1 MEKKIIKYSSLWNF
15 ISHHYTSNQVFTL
28 PSPLSDLN
36 REKTCKLSSLKHLSY
51 LNKYFFKYRRRFLLG
66 ILFIFVSNYFQALQ
80 PQMIR
85 QALDMVVEN
94 IALYRLYDGFDNQE
108 LVFNHFGKTLLYFGL
123 VVLVLALLMGAFLFL
138 VRQTIIVMSR
148 LIEYDLRSEIF
159 THYQELHL
167 AFYKKNKTGDLMS
180 RIVEDVS
187 KVRMYLGP
195 AILYGINLVSLFMLV
210 IWSMLKVSWELT
222 LYSLAPLPVLSISI
236 YYVSSLI
243 HKHSE
248 KIQRQLSRLTSTTQE
263 VFSGIR
269 VVKSYVQEQPM
280 GEYFQEESQAY
291 MDKSLK
297 LARVDAMFHPTMLI
311 LIGLST
317 VITVYVGGI
326 QVAKGNVTT
335 GNIAEFIIYVNMLT
349 WPVTSLG
356 WISSLIQQASA
367 SQKRINEFLETK
379 PEIVNPADSLQPAN
393 GSKAGIMPPRS
404 GSQQTAV
411 GNRASMRQNEKFQ
424 GKVVFDNVHF
434 VYPDTG
440 IRALNGIS
448 FELMPGQKLAIIG
461 RTGSGKTTIA
471 DLLVRMYDVTSG
483 RILVDDQDVREQD
496 LFHLRRRMG
505 YVPQDVFLFS
515 DTVSNNVRFGRAEA
529 TQEEVEKFTAYAAI
543 HKEIAELPY
552 AYDTL
557 VGERGVTL
565 SGGQKQRVSIARALI
580 KQPDIVMLDDC
591 LSAVD
596 TNTEKQILSYLR
608 DTIAHKT
615 AIIITHRIY
624 SLLEF
629 DKIIVLEDG
638 RIAEEGTHE
647 ELLKMKGYYFEQFEK
662 QRMEEE
668 VRE

>member
-1 MEKKIIKYSSLWNF
+1 M
-15 ISHHYTSNQVFTL
+15 Q
-28 PSPLSDLN
+28 
-36 REKTCKLSSLKHLSY
+36 HLLY
-51 LNKYFFKYRRRFLLG
+51 LNKYFLKYRKRFLLG
-66 ILFIFVSNYFQALQ
+66 ILFIFISNYFQALQ

-85 QALDMVVEN
+85 QALDMVIEN
-94 IALYRLYDGFDNQE
+94 IALYQLYEGFDNQS
-108 LVFNHFGKTLLYFGL
+108 LVFGHFGKTLMYFGI
-123 VVLVLALLMGAFLFL
+123 VVLVLALLMGSFLFL

-148 LIEYDLRSEIF
+148 LIEYDLRKEVF
-159 THYQELHL
+159 AHYEDLHL
-167 AFYKKNKTGDLMS
+167 AFYKINKTGDLMA

-195 AILYGINLVSLFMLV
+195 AILYGINLFSLFTLV
-210 IWSMLKVSWELT
+210 IYSMLQVSWELT

-243 HKHSE
+243 HKYSG
-248 KIQRQLSRLTSTTQE
+248 KIQVQLSKLTSITQE

-269 VVKSYVQEQPM
+269 VVKSYVQEKPM
-280 GEYFQEESQAY
+280 ATYFSEESQVY

-297 LARVDAMFHPTMLI
+297 LARVDAMFHPTMLL

-367 SQKRINEFLETK
+367 SQKRINEFLDTK
-379 PEIVNPADSLQPAN
+379 SVITNPAIHHPSSLTPHPFKGRVTFKN
-393 GSKAGIMPPRS
+393 
-404 GSQQTAV
+404 V
-411 GNRASMRQNEKFQ
+411 G
-424 GKVVFDNVHF
+424 F

-440 IRALNGIS
+440 IRALDGVT
-448 FELMPGQKLAIIG
+448 FDLLPGQKMAIIG
-461 RTGSGKTTIA
+461 RTGSGKSTLA
-471 DLLVRMYDVTSG
+471 DLLVRMYDVTEG
-483 RILVDDQDVREQD
+483 RILVDGKDLREHD
-496 LFHLRRRMG
+496 LFHLRRRIG

-515 DTVSNNVRFGRAEA
+515 DSVSNNVRFGKPEA
-529 TQEEVEKFTAYAAI
+529 TQEQVEQFTAYAAI
-543 HKEIAELPY
+543 HNEIAELPH
-552 AYDTL
+552 AYETL

-596 TNTEKQILSYLR
+596 TNTEKQILNYLR
-608 DTIAHKT
+608 DTIADKT

-647 ELLKMKGYYFEQFEK
+647 ELLAQKGYYFEQFEK
-662 QRMEEE
+662 QRLEEE
-668 VRE
+668 V